1 MPFTL
6 CHPALVIPLH
16 RYARQVTSLP
26 ALVIGSMAPD
36 FAYFFSLGV
45 SGSFTHTPL
54 GVPVYCVP
62 AGLLVYL
69 IYHTLLRQPV
79 LAWLP
84 RTIGARMAA
93 PVPWP
98 LDSVRAVAIV
108 LVSLAIGAASHIFWD
123 SFTHANTMIVTS
135 DSVLRTLV
143 SVGGYRIPLFKI
155 LQQLSSLVGFF
166 VIATC
171 VVAWIRRTEPA
182 ADHQGQL
189 STRGKVLALGAVLA
203 SGVIGGTAALFY
215 RHAASIE
222 HGLFN
227 FVVTGMAGATIA
239 IVVLC
244 IGWQMNHRQLVTR
257 GDQ

>member
-6 CHPALVIPLH
+6 CHPAIVIPLY
-16 RYARQVTSLP
+16 RYARHVTSLP

-54 GVPVYCVP
+54 GVPLYCVP

-69 IYHTLLRQPV
+69 VYHALLRQPV

-84 RTIGARMAA
+84 RMISARMAA
-93 PVPWP
+93 PVLWP

-143 SVGGYRIPLFKI
+143 SVGDYQIPLFKI
-155 LQQLSSLVGFF
+155 LQQLSSLVGFL

-171 VVAWIRRTEPA
+171 VLAWIRQTEPA
-182 ADHQGQL
+182 AEHQVQL
-189 STRGKVLALGAVLA
+189 SARRKLLALGAVLG
-203 SGVIGGTAALFY
+203 SGVIGGAAALFY
-215 RHAASIE
+215 RHASSFE

-227 FVVTGMAGATIA
+227 FVVTGMAGAATA

-244 IGWQMNHRQLVTR
+244 VGWHMNNRQPLAR
-257 GDQ
+257 GEK